1 MNSVSGKKTLMSFII
16 TVCLNLMVY
25 RVYAGGAFI
34 YRFPTKR
41 GIDSKAITVV
51 GVLRQYIVK
60 EDDTLLDIARRFD
73 LGFYEIATLYPKMDP
88 WLPPVGKK
96 LLIPTS
102 WVIPDTKFYGI
113 VINIPEMRLYLYLKP
128 ISMVTSFPIGIGD
141 YGSTTPLGVFT
152 VIGKRVNPAWEV
164 PRSLQKK
171 YGMKIMPPGSE
182 NPLGTHCLNLSP
194 GMYRIHGTH
203 QPWGIGRL
211 ISHGCIRLY
220 PEDVVVLYKLVPIG
234 TEVEMVY
241 EPVKIGFK
249 RGRIFIEVHQDI
261 YGKINDLFPYAKD
274 KIKRLNLMDKVD
286 INKVK
291 RAIDIRNGMP
301 MDITK

>member
-16 TVCLNLMVY
+16 TVCLHLMVY

-41 GIDSKAITVV
+41 GIDSKATTVV

-60 EDDTLLDIARRFD
+60 EADTLLDIARRFD
-73 LGFYEIATLYPKMDP
+73 LGFYEIAALYPKMDP

-102 WVIPDTKFYGI
+102 WVIPDTKFYGV
-113 VINIPEMRLYLYLKP
+113 VINIPEMRLYLYLKS

-152 VIGKRVNPAWEV
+152 VIEKRANPAWEV

-220 PEDVVVLYKLVPIG
+220 PEDIVVLYKLVPIG
-234 TEVEMVY
+234 TKVEMVY

-261 YGKINDLFPYAKD
+261 YGKINDLFSYAKD

-291 RAIDIRNGMP
+291 RAIDIRNGIP
-301 MDITK
+301 VDITK